1 VLVTDEYAGRDGQ
14 SQSLADVD
22 KTADAVVSVGNA
34 NEIVHL
40 PPMKKVIGDP
50 KAANVIAGGFEGA
63 LAPDGSITVEL
74 QAITAST
81 SEVGFGTLA
90 AKGY

>member
-1 VLVTDEYAGRDGQ
+1 
-14 SQSLADVD
+14 
-22 KTADAVVSVGNA
+22 
-34 NEIVHL
+34 
-40 PPMKKVIGDP
+40 MKKVIGDP

-81 SEVGFGTLA
+81 SEVGLA
-90 AKGY
+90 HWQQRVLDHNKEGVSPC